1 MNPVIY
7 KPRSG
12 ARIYKLKQHI
22 QRLRLVKLV
31 KRPDPMSPICEV
43 STNRLGVKTS
53 HGNLRVMF
61 WWPWLLGLSLTLYW
75 NVDEFHSSWKSYE
88 RSALR
93 RIESNIEQYGDDHY
107 EYLAQKYP
115 DPSYAEW
122 GSENYRLDDELEK
135 SRLQAFNRFENG
147 VIPLKTY
154 MHYHYYVVPHGAKNL
169 RIDIG
174 LAIFYLISIP
184 ALLYTI
190 IRTKRRAPLYL
201 DRERRIFYT
210 WRDGKVW
217 AQVYDEL
224 IYGANQTLDFILYT
238 LDDENQV
245 ELKPYIIT
253 PSGHPFYN
261 SPAVI
266 EKLMATLEQFMEY
279 GIERI
284 ATREWQGRRGWHV
297 YNDDKPEDFDE
308 QLENILN
315 AIEKEN
321 VNERATQQ
329 MEEWDGF
336 EPVGKNLNAN
346 YETAESI
353 NSGAERIPN

>member
-43 STNRLGVKTS
+43 NSGRLGVKTS

-61 WWPWLLGLSLTLYW
+61 WWPWLLGICLTLYW
-75 NVDEFHSSWKSYE
+75 NVEEYHSYWKGYE
-88 RSALR
+88 SSTLKW
-93 RIESNIEQYGDDHY
+93 IESDKEEYGVDYYDR
-107 EYLAQKYP
+107 LAQKYP

-122 GSENYRLDDELEK
+122 GSENYRLEDELEK
-135 SRLQAFNRFENG
+135 SSLQAFNRIENG
-147 VIPLKTY
+147 KLPLKNY
-154 MHYHYYVVPHGAKNL
+154 MHYNYYVIPSGPKSL
-169 RIDIG
+169 IIDAC

-210 WRDGKVW
+210 WREGKVW

-238 LDDENQV
+238 LDNENQV

-284 ATREWQGRRGWHV
+284 ATREWQGRRGWYV
-297 YNDDKPEDFDE
+297 YNDDKPEDFNE

-346 YETAESI
+346 YEPAESI